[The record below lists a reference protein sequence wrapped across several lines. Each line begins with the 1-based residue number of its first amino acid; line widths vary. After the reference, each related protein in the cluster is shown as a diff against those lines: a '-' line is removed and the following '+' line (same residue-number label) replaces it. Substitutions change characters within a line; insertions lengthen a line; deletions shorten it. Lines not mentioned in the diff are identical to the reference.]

1 MEELKLILDMV
12 VALSGQGKEAFI
24 LWLIF
29 SKGFNTLLIGA
40 VIYTIYKGFCV
51 LGKNLYASDALDNL
65 CRSIDKYP
73 DHYTSDQT
81 KVSWLIKW
89 INDRK

>member
-1 MEELKLILDMV
+1 MEELKLILDTM

-29 SKGFNTLLIGA
+29 TKGFNTILIGA
-40 VIYTIYKGFCV
+40 VIYIIYKGFCV

-65 CRSIDKYP
+65 CRSINKYP
-73 DHYTSDQT
+73 DQYISDKT

-89 INDRK
+89 IDDRK